1 MSMKKSQIVILLFCI
16 LLMVASIFLFF
27 VTEGPDAAK
36 MKIAYLGFIALM
48 LHSCYRVYRHGKRK
62 TQKAG
67 LDEMQERVQY
77 VYSPL
82 GVLGAFF
89 NPKEMHFRTSFSV
102 FIILVLGLFA
112 PPAWMW
118 SFILLLIISKSL
130 LLFQYFRYWKAYHM
144 LVETEMNEDT
154 CDEYC
159 ELNEDTVRFFTQ
171 ELKAH
176 ERDAV
181 QISLADSAN
190 APLELGKSKFG
201 GCPDV
206 PNSFQWPMDDDGRPL
221 SLLLQLNCSDL
232 APYDKEHILPTMGHL
247 YFFYELSNQD
257 WKETDDNVRV
267 VYSEAE
273 NSELHR
279 MPYPDKLEEDYRL
292 KEVPLLFSSKKS
304 YPTYDDY
311 INLPSINHD
320 NMEPVEEYDVAL
332 EKLQPET
339 DGGDVVGTM
348 LGYADIIQNGIV
360 DNLDDNVL
368 LLQIF
373 SIESEKVDELMFGDC
388 GTLYFYISRKDLKN
402 KRFDRV
408 KFDWQCY

>member
-1 MSMKKSQIVILLFCI
+1 MKKSQIVILLFCI

-67 LDEMQERVQY
+67 LDEMQERVLY

-190 APLELGKSKFG
+190 ASLELGKSKFG

-247 YFFYELSNQD
+247 YFFYELSVQD

-267 VYSEAE
+267 VYSEAA

-279 MPYPDKLEEDYRL
+279 MPYPDKLDEDCCL
-292 KEVPLLFSSKKS
+292 KEVPLQFSYKKS

>member
-1 MSMKKSQIVILLFCI
+1 MKKSQIVILLFCI

-67 LDEMQERVQY
+67 LDEMQERVLY

-176 ERDAV
+176 ARDAV

>member
-1 MSMKKSQIVILLFCI
+1 MKKSQIVILLFCI

-221 SLLLQLNCSDL
+221 SLLLQLNCSD
-232 APYDKEHILPTMGHL
+232 
-247 YFFYELSNQD
+247 
-257 WKETDDNVRV
+257 
-267 VYSEAE
+267 
-273 NSELHR
+273 
-279 MPYPDKLEEDYRL
+279 
-292 KEVPLLFSSKKS
+292 
-304 YPTYDDY
+304 
-311 INLPSINHD
+311 
-320 NMEPVEEYDVAL
+320 
-332 EKLQPET
+332 
-339 DGGDVVGTM
+339 
-348 LGYADIIQNGIV
+348 
-360 DNLDDNVL
+360 
-368 LLQIF
+368 
-373 SIESEKVDELMFGDC
+373 
-388 GTLYFYISRKDLKN
+388 
-402 KRFDRV
+402 
-408 KFDWQCY
+408 

>member
-1 MSMKKSQIVILLFCI
+1 
-16 LLMVASIFLFF
+16 
-27 VTEGPDAAK
+27 
-36 MKIAYLGFIALM
+36 M

-159 ELNEDTVRFFTQ
+159 ELNEDTVHFFTQ

>member
-1 MSMKKSQIVILLFCI
+1 MKKSQIVILLFCI

-67 LDEMQERVQY
+67 LDEMQERVLY

-247 YFFYELSNQD
+247 YFFYELSVQD

-267 VYSEAE
+267 VYSEAA

>member
-1 MSMKKSQIVILLFCI
+1 MKKSQIIILLFCI

-159 ELNEDTVRFFTQ
+159 ELNEDTVHFFTQ

>member
-1 MSMKKSQIVILLFCI
+1 MKKSQIVILLFCI

-67 LDEMQERVQY
+67 LDEMQERVLY

>member
-1 MSMKKSQIVILLFCI
+1 MKKSQIVILLFCI

-67 LDEMQERVQY
+67 LDEMQERVLY

-402 KRFDRV
+402 KRFD
-408 KFDWQCY
+408 

>member
-1 MSMKKSQIVILLFCI
+1 MKKSQIVILLFCI

-67 LDEMQERVQY
+67 LDEMQERVLY

-247 YFFYELSNQD
+247 YFFYELSVQD

>member
-1 MSMKKSQIVILLFCI
+1 MKKSQIVILLFCI

>member
-1 MSMKKSQIVILLFCI
+1 MKKSQIVILLLCT

-36 MKIAYLGFIALM
+36 MKIAYFGFIALM

-62 TQKAG
+62 TQKAE

-112 PPAWMW
+112 PPIWMW

-144 LVETEMNEDT
+144 LVEAEMNEDT

-171 ELKAH
+171 ELKSL

-181 QISLADSAN
+181 QISLADTAN
-190 APLELGKSKFG
+190 APLGLGKSKFG

-206 PNSFQWPMDDDGRPL
+206 PNFFRWPMDNDSRPL

-232 APYDKEHILPTMGHL
+232 APYDKDHILPTMGHL

-267 VYSEAE
+267 VYSAEA

-279 MPYPDKLEEDYRL
+279 MPYPDKLDEDYRL
-292 KEVPLLFSSKKS
+292 KEVPLQFSSKKS

-311 INLPSINHD
+311 ISLPSINHD
-320 NMEPVEEYDVAL
+320 NVESVEEYDVAL

-339 DGGDVVGTM
+339 DDGDMIGTM

-388 GTLYFYISRKDLKN
+388 GTLYFYIYRKDLKN
-402 KRFDRV
+402 KRFDRM